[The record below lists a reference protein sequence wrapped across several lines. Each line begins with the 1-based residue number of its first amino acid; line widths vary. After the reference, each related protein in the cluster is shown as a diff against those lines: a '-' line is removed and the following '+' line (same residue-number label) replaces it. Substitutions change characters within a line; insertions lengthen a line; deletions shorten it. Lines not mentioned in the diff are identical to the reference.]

1 MEIGSI
7 TSQYFWRNDQFIQR
21 EVKTYEYPNGGSKE
35 IVSELVLYDRHG
47 QVNLTSLGNLHV
59 LV

>member
-21 EVKTYEYPNGGSKE
+21 EVKVYEYPDGQKKE
-35 IVSELVLYDRHG
+35 VVSELILYNRYRKEEVYTPSTIDK
-47 QVNLTSLGNLHV
+47 LI
-59 LV
+59 